1 MVTKKEHSIL
11 DYYRPFNI
19 PMHPPEVNELFP
31 AFSNSSRHNQIK
43 NVVDPVFLKLKQI
56 FLIQFGSKTTN

>member
-19 PMHPPEVNELFP
+19 PMHPPEGNEIISCIFKFFKAQSDKKCRGP
-31 AFSNSSRHNQIK
+31 RFSK
-43 NVVDPVFLKLKQI
+43 A
-56 FLIQFGSKTTN
+56 